1 MALVTCPACGR
12 QISIEADACPQCGH
26 PNRLPAPT
34 AATTKCYACAA
45 PATTRCQSCGALSCA
60 QHLQSIFV
68 PHWGGWG
75 YELRCQS
82 CYSSGETGKIVLWV
96 FAGIVLIKKA
106 RGKNPWKSRGFAF
119 PDYTRWSSVA
129 LRAGVVGCRK

>member
-1 MALVTCPACGR
+1 MALVNCPACGR

-96 FAGIVLIKKA
+96 FAGIVLIIMLVV
-106 RGKNPWKSRGFAF
+106 FA
-119 PDYTRWSSVA
+119 SVA
-129 LRAGVVGCRK
+129 GR